1 MVLFSILLRT
11 SNIKRHECP
20 QLPSH
25 IMILEAKEDADIS
38 ILIASKDQI
47 GKAIAQFSS

>member
-11 SNIKRHECP
+11 SKIKRHECP

-25 IMILEAKEDADIS
+25 IMILEAKEDSYDNGYFNI
-38 ILIASKDQI
+38 DC
-47 GKAIAQFSS
+47 